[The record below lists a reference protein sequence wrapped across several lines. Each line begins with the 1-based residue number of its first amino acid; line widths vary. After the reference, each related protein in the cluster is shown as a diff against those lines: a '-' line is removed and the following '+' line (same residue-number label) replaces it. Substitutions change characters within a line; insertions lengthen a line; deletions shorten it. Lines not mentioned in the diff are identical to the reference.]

1 MEKGKGIYERKGKI
15 RELREVSYAGYS

>member
-1 MEKGKGIYERKGKI
+1 MEKGKGIYEKKGKI